1 MPGSHLAVR
10 AARRP
15 RVPGKPASR
24 APRSASGPAAEPGA
38 GQAFG
43 DFFRCEPE
51 VAAFDATPG
60 LSTEDGYFTVGGAV
74 CYGSCAGSTP
84 SHAYERGL
92 PDVSEA
98 MHRTRGRLSVPFDF
112 SAVVA
117 NLQYERYRQPR
128 PSLAGA
134 LAGSRAAQELY
145 YRVRPFLGVPV
156 RKHVQRLRLAGWR
169 RIAFPEWPVDLSVD
183 TLMRSAMTAIL
194 QDVPGGRV
202 PFIWFWPEGRDACVM
217 MTHDIEGPAGAAFT
231 PALMDLDE
239 SYGMTS
245 AFQIVPEHWAAST
258 ALLKRLRARGF
269 EINIHDFNH
278 DGTLFRDS
286 RRFLERVREINK
298 LAADFHVQ
306 GFRSGAMYREQSWYG
321 AFQLSYDMSVPNVAH
336 LEPQRGGCCS
346 ILPYFVGDVLEL
358 PLTTVQDYSLFHVL
372 GDYST
377 TLWEQ
382 QIAVLLSR
390 HGLISFIA
398 HPDYLRE
405 ERARQVYVRL
415 LEHLSALRRA
425 RDLWFALPGDVNR
438 WWRSRSLMRLVRRGR
453 TWTVEGPDS
462 ERARVAYAVL
472 RDGRLVY
479 EVQNSSTAGSA
490 RPEGA
495 R

>member
-1 MPGSHLAVR
+1 
-10 AARRP
+10 
-15 RVPGKPASR
+15 
-24 APRSASGPAAEPGA
+24 
-38 GQAFG
+38 
-43 DFFRCEPE
+43 
-51 VAAFDATPG
+51 
-60 LSTEDGYFTVGGAV
+60 
-74 CYGSCAGSTP
+74 
-84 SHAYERGL
+84 
-92 PDVSEA
+92 
-98 MHRTRGRLSVPFDF
+98 
-112 SAVVA
+112 
-117 NLQYERYRQPR
+117 
-128 PSLAGA
+128 
-134 LAGSRAAQELY
+134 
-145 YRVRPFLGVPV
+145 
-156 RKHVQRLRLAGWR
+156 
-169 RIAFPEWPVDLSVD
+169 
-183 TLMRSAMTAIL
+183 
-194 QDVPGGRV
+194 
-202 PFIWFWPEGRDACVM
+202 
-217 MTHDIEGPAGAAFT
+217 
-231 PALMDLDE
+231 
-239 SYGMTS
+239 
-245 AFQIVPEHWAAST
+245 
-258 ALLKRLRARGF
+258 
-269 EINIHDFNH
+269 
-278 DGTLFRDS
+278 
-286 RRFLERVREINK
+286 
-298 LAADFHVQ
+298 
-306 GFRSGAMYREQSWYG
+306 MYREQSWYG